1 MEMLAQW
8 LPELVSPGWAIGL
21 TILSFFTSAFTV
33 AFGIG
38 GGVALITVLLQ
49 ILPPAAV
56 LPLHGI
62 VQTGSNAGRTYAM
75 RESVVWPITG
85 WFAVGALVGGLMA
98 VYVIIGI
105 PARVLMVIL
114 AIFILWSLWVP
125 KFKVNNLP
133 HIGFI
138 GVGWLGTFLGLFV
151 GATGP
156 IVATF
161 WNQKVL
167 GREGQVA
174 THASV
179 MTLVHTV
186 KCIGFAYL
194 GFAFIEWIWLIVAMV
209 ASGYAGT
216 LAGKRVLSRLPEEI
230 FAIGFK
236 WTLTLLAVR
245 LLVSGLFDL

>member
-1 MEMLAQW
+1 MEMLQAW
-8 LPELVSPGWAIGL
+8 LPELVSPGWAIAL
-21 TILSFFTSAFTV
+21 TVLSFFTSAFTV

-62 VQTGSNAGRTYAM
+62 VQTGSNAGRVWAL

-85 WFAVGALVGGLMA
+85 WFAVGALIGIAMA
-98 VYVIIGI
+98 GFVFFSI
-105 PARVLMVIL
+105 PARGLMVAL
-114 AIFILWSLWVP
+114 GLFILWSLWAP
-125 KFKVNNLP
+125 KFKVNNIP
-133 HIGFI
+133 RIGFI

-156 IVATF
+156 VVATF

-179 MTLVHTV
+179 MTIVHSL
-186 KCIGFAYL
+186 KCIAFGFL
-194 GFAFIEWIWLIVAMV
+194 GFAFTEWLWLILAMV

-216 LAGKRVLSRLPEEI
+216 LAGKRVLSRLPEKI

-236 WTLTLLAVR
+236 WTLTLLALR
-245 LLVSGLFDL
+245 LLVSGVFDL